1 MGVVLATGGYS
12 ANQAMV
18 TQYCGSAAA
27 NMPIRGSRII
37 AGENILLTQKVFAKD
52 VNVNQYHCG
61 PIYGPTGANPLNI
74 VNNGVAVSKDTTE
87 RYTDEGQTNVQ
98 MSRET
103 AAKTKEKSAFKNEDQ
118 ATHPKPKHD
127 IN

>member
-1 MGVVLATGGYS
+1 MLAKRIIPCLDVKDGVVVKGKNGIETITAKGGVVLATGGYS

-27 NMPIRGSRII
+27 NMPIRGARFI

-74 VNNGVAVSKDTTE
+74 VKV
-87 RYTDEGQTNVQ
+87 
-98 MSRET
+98 
-103 AAKTKEKSAFKNEDQ
+103 
-118 ATHPKPKHD
+118 D
-127 IN
+127 IVNCDIGFYRHTV